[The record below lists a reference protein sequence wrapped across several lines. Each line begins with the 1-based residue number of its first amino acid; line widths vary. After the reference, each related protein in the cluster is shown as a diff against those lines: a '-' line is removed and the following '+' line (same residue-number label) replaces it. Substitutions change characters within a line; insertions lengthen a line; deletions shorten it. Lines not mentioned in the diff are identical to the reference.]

1 MSRVPIRVRLALAF
15 ALAMAA
21 VLVGTGLLLDA
32 RLGSSLDEAINSGL
46 EARLAA
52 VAAVA
57 STRQPEI
64 GQGADPEESF
74 AQVLDSDGSA
84 IGTTARAGDSPVL
97 STDELANLSP
107 GATRRLERDAAP
119 GIEGRARLLALAVET
134 PYGRRSVVVGASLND
149 RDGALQGLRRQL
161 YVVGPLALLLAS
173 LLGYGIATAAL
184 RPVDAMRA
192 EAAGISA
199 ADLGRRLPVPPARDE
214 ISRLADTLN
223 AMLGR
228 LQAALERERGFVADA
243 SHELRMPLAVLQAE
257 LELALRRPR
266 SAAELEEAL
275 RSAAAETDRLT
286 LLAEALLVL
295 ARFDQGELALRRE
308 PADAREIV
316 DRVAARFSGRAA
328 ASGRSIEVRA
338 DDETLLSADVPR
350 LEQALGNLV
359 ANALEHG
366 GGTVSL
372 TAAAHDGR
380 VELHVLDEG
389 PGFPPAFVA
398 HAFERFSRADV
409 ARSRGGAG
417 LGLALVD
424 AIARAHGGSAHI
436 AHRES
441 DGADV
446 WLSIPPS

>member
-1 MSRVPIRVRLALAF
+1 MSHVPIRFRLALAF

-21 VLVGTGLLLDA
+21 VLVGIGLLLHA

-46 EARLAA
+46 DARLAA
-52 VAAVA
+52 AAAAA
-57 STRQPEI
+57 STSRPEL

-74 AQVLDSDGSA
+74 AQILDASFGV

-97 STDELANLSP
+97 SPEELADLSP
-107 GATRRLERDAAP
+107 GAARRLERDAAP

-134 PYGRRSVVVGASLND
+134 PFGRRAVTVGASLHD
-149 RDGALQGLRRQL
+149 RDEALQGLRRQL
-161 YVVGPLALLLAS
+161 LVVGPLALLLAT

-184 RPVDAMRA
+184 RPVDAMRG

-199 ADLGRRLPVPPARDE
+199 AEPGRRLPVPPAHDE

-223 AMLGR
+223 AMLDR
-228 LQAALERERGFVADA
+228 LEAALERERGFVADA
-243 SHELRMPLAVLQAE
+243 SHELRTPLAVLQAE

-275 RSAAAETDRLT
+275 RSAADETDRLT
-286 LLAEALLVL
+286 QLAEALLVL
-295 ARFDQGELALRRE
+295 ARSDQGQLALRRE

-316 DRVAARFSGRAA
+316 DRVAARFSHPAA
-328 ASGRSIEVRA
+328 ASGRALEVHA
-338 DDETLLSADVPR
+338 DAGITVSADVPR

-359 ANALEHG
+359 VNALEHG
-366 GGTVSL
+366 VGAVSL
-372 TAAAHDGR
+372 TAARSNGS

-389 PGFPPAFVA
+389 PGFPAAFVA
-398 HAFERFSRADV
+398 HAFERFSRADA

-417 LGLALVD
+417 LGLAIVD
-424 AIARAHGGSAHI
+424 AIARAHGGTAHI
-436 AHRES
+436 AARES
-441 DGADV
+441 GGADV
-446 WLSIPPS
+446 WLAIP